1 MVKANKGMTLI
12 EVLIASILLFIAITS
27 LTYVMRSYF
36 LFESRLDR
44 NLVRAK
50 VVELALDEI
59 QYQYQYLSK
68 NKGELVV
75 DGMVFNWGVEVLE
88 KKKAQRVIS
97 DENGQSSEVGEIVLY
112 EATVYDALDEY
123 EVAKFKDVF
132 WQF

>member
-27 LTYVMRSYF
+27 LTYVMRLYF

>member
-1 MVKANKGMTLI
+1 MVKSNKGMTLI